1 MRNSKC
7 AWLPSICGTV
17 NSKDTNPLPFRSL
30 CAILGVSAT
39 RNFVMNSVTVPRL
52 PAEAVG
58 GICKLKDL
66 EKLGPLGWGI
76 GKFPP
81 PSTNMTG

>member
-1 MRNSKC
+1 MFLFVHEVC
-7 AWLPSICGTV
+7 FMFGFLQFVTFI
-17 NSKDTNPLPFRSL
+17 SKDTNPLPFRSL

-66 EKLGPLGWGI
+66 KTWAKREGWQVT
-76 GKFPP
+76 P
-81 PSTNMTG
+81 

>member
-1 MRNSKC
+1 MFLFFMEFASCLASFNFVTF
-7 AWLPSICGTV
+7 I
-17 NSKDTNPLPFRSL
+17 SKDTNPLPFRSL

-58 GICKLKDL
+58 GICKLKDHRKNL
-66 EKLGPLGWGI
+66 EKLGEWQVTP
-76 GKFPP
+76 
-81 PSTNMTG
+81 